1 MTCTFVPSPLA
12 GRVEK
17 KCSREIEM
25 YVVVAFC
32 FVTVVNG
39 YEYLFICV
47 FVLSGLI
54 SERRVRDSITVYHWL
69 KRRKRGN
76 VENGSIE
83 EHTVQCQHYFNGP
96 IFCGLM
102 S

>member
-1 MTCTFVPSPLA
+1 MTCAFVPSPLA
-12 GRVEK
+12 GGVEK
-17 KCSREIEM
+17 KCSREIDM
-25 YVVVAFC
+25 YVGVVFC

-39 YEYLFICV
+39 HKYFFICV
-47 FVLSGLI
+47 FLSGLI

-76 VENGSIE
+76 VENGSVE
-83 EHTVQCQHYFNGP
+83 EHAVQWQYYFDGP